1 MPPGGCMHNGRMD
14 ARFLKVSL
22 LFVFGLSGVAKAQ
35 TGALTVIKCGRLFDG
50 KALSLRNDMVV
61 LVEGNRIRAVGQS
74 VDIPAGARVIDL
86 GHATVLPGLIDC
98 HTHMFLHG
106 INYDEAILK
115 KSQQYRAIWASV
127 AARKT
132 LLAGFTS
139 IRDIETEGGGYGD
152 VALRET
158 INDGIVI

>member
-1 MPPGGCMHNGRMD
+1 MHKTRIDLGQVVISL
-14 ARFLKVSL
+14 FLTATFS
-22 LFVFGLSGVAKAQ
+22 AAQ
-35 TGALTVIKCGRLFDG
+35 TQPPALTALKCGRLCDG
-50 KALSLRNDMVV
+50 KTLSLQDNVVV
-61 LVEGNRIRAVGQS
+61 LVEGNKIRAVGKAIA
-74 VDIPAGARVIDL
+74 IPPGAKVIDL
-86 GHATVLPGLIDC
+86 SHATVMPGLIDC

-139 IRDIETEGGGYGD
+139 VRDIETEG
-152 VALRET
+152 
-158 INDGIVI
+158 